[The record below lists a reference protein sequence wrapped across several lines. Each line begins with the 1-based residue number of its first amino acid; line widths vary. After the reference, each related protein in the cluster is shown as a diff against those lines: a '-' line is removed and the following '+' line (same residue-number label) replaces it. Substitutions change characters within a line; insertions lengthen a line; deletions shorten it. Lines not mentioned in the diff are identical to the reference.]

1 MNFFARKRTNLEG
14 GIMSNAITKR
24 CVIALALLTLTL
36 FTANAALA
44 QVPLSIT
51 LVEGTNPNGEPTY
64 TATVTNN
71 SLTAHAPNLTVTYT
85 TPFWE
90 LPISPSPS
98 GGCLFN
104 LTPFHLVA
112 VCKVLDLAPQQ
123 SQVFV
128 IAIHPTDT
136 SPQDVSAVATEDG
149 GGTAGTSVT
158 STITGVGLTEMQ
170 VTMTSTNPGKVG
182 ENLVYTVTVYNIQ
195 DDDAQN
201 VYAVLAL
208 PKSTTFVSATKGC
221 ARGTLVLCKLG
232 SMSPGTGKTVTIT
245 VLPTLS
251 GWTQATA
258 GVRLGTP
265 DRDPTNNSAATSIWV
280 NP

>member
-1 MNFFARKRTNLEG
+1 
-14 GIMSNAITKR
+14 MSQTIAKR
-24 CVIALALLTLTL
+24 CVVAFTVLILA
-36 FTANAALA
+36 FFAVTAAQA

-51 LVEGTNPNGEPTY
+51 LTPGTDPNGEPTY
-64 TATVTNN
+64 KASVTNN
-71 SLTAHAPNLTVTYT
+71 SLTAHAFHLTVTYT

-104 LTPFHLVA
+104 LTPFHLMA
-112 VCKVLDLAPQQ
+112 VCQIPDLAPQQ
-123 SQVFV
+123 TQDFV

-136 SPQDVSAVATEDG
+136 SPQDVTAVATEDA
-149 GGTAGTSVT
+149 GGTASAFVT

-182 ENLVYTVTVYNIQ
+182 EQLVYKVTVYNIQ

-208 PKSTTFVSATKGC
+208 PKNTTFVSATKGC

-232 SMSPGTGKTVTIT
+232 SMSPGTGKTVTVT

-265 DRDPTNNSAATSIWV
+265 DRDPSNNSAATSIWV